1 MSLAMYAAP
10 FDNDENQIND
20 DNHISKK
27 RVSNNK
33 TQKRYPTLKDDTT
46 QDKISSDKVM
56 SVLKTI
62 HNLPEQNEMANFS
75 PIAPPTSSGVESTRM
90 RENAKNEGM
99 NYSLNKSVG
108 NSLSSGNK
116 FSSFVGSKNDAEENE
131 DYYKRFI
138 PNYEEMYKHS
148 SVAQNDN
155 SHNQDSTYIIAPP
168 QYTHSQQ
175 QQHSKMNGQ
184 GGQDVLIEKLNYM
197 IRLLEDN
204 QDEKTNNITEEVILY
219 SFLGIFIIF
228 IVDSFTKV
236 SKYTR

>member
-20 DNHISKK
+20 DNISKK
-27 RVSNNK
+27 RISNNK

-46 QDKISSDKVM
+46 QDRVSSDKVM

-62 HNLPEQNEMANFS
+62 HNLPEQNELANFT
-75 PIAPPTSSGVESTRM
+75 PIAPPTSAGVESTKM
-90 RENAKNEGM
+90 RENTKNESM
-99 NYSLNKSVG
+99 NYSLNNSIS
-108 NSLSSGNK
+108 NSLSNNK

-148 SVAQNDN
+148 SVAQTNN
-155 SHNQDSTYIIAPP
+155 LNNQDSSYIIAPP
-168 QYTHSQQ
+168 HYTQTQQ
-175 QQHSKMNGQ
+175 QLKMN
-184 GGQDVLIEKLNYM
+184 GQDVLIEKLNYM

>member
-20 DNHISKK
+20 DNISKK

-33 TQKRYPTLKDDTT
+33 TQKRYPTLKDDTS
-46 QDKISSDKVM
+46 QDRVSSDKVM

-75 PIAPPTSSGVESTRM
+75 PIAPPTSAGVESTRM
-90 RENAKNEGM
+90 RENVKNEGM
-99 NYSLNKSVG
+99 NYNLNKSVS
-108 NSLSSGNK
+108 NSLSNNK

-155 SHNQDSTYIIAPP
+155 PHNQDSTYIIAPP
-168 QYTHSQQ
+168 QTHSQQ
-175 QQHSKMNGQ
+175 SKMNVQ